1 MVLPTPGDPVNASLT
16 DPPTPSRDDKLTRIL
31 PSKAQHSPRILDT
44 RSIMA
49 QQMKWLG
56 AMDPRDSKLNLLL
69 LAVPTTLYFNY
80 FQHDSSMAFAS
91 SLVAIMPLAFLMG
104 RATEEIA
111 LRTSESLGG
120 LLNATFGNA
129 AEMIIALLLI
139 YSAYQNK
146 GTDTEFFYLQLVQ
159 ASIIGSILGNLLL
172 VMGLAFVWGG
182 IHFTEQKF
190 SKTQVSSNGSLLLL
204 SMIVLIVPTVF
215 QSTVGGESG
224 EEGVRNLSR
233 IAAVIL
239 LLIYCLFLFFQ
250 FRSHEHLFATEGS
263 HHEEPEMSQRDAIIL
278 LVVATILVSWMAE
291 ILVHSVEEAA
301 DKLELPHIFI
311 GVILLPLFG
320 NAAEHFTAV
329 TVAGKDKMDLSFAI
343 SMGSSTQIAVF
354 VAPMMVIFAW
364 GLGVPLTFEFGMIE
378 TVSAFLSGLIV
389 NSIAA
394 DGKSNWLEGAMLL
407 ASYAVLGAAFL
418 FHP

>member
-1 MVLPTPGDPVNASLT
+1 MTETVSWIQAF
-16 DPPTPSRDDKLTRIL
+16 
-31 PSKAQHSPRILDT
+31 
-44 RSIMA
+44 
-49 QQMKWLG
+49 
-56 AMDPRDSKLNLLL
+56 DPRETKLNLLL
-69 LAVPTTLYFNY
+69 IAVPITVYFNY
-80 FQHDSSMAFAS
+80 IEHDSSLAFFS

-139 YSAYQNK
+139 YSAYQEA
-146 GTDTEFFYLQLVQ
+146 DPDVQMFYVHLVQ
-159 ASIIGSILGNLLL
+159 ASLIGSILGNLLL

-182 IHFTEQKF
+182 LHFDEQKF
-190 SKTQVSSNGSLLLL
+190 SETQVSSNGSLLLL
-204 SMIVLIVPTVF
+204 SMIVLIIPTVF
-215 QSTVGGESG
+215 HSTVGGEAG
-224 EEGVRNLSR
+224 EEPVKHLSH
-233 IAAVIL
+233 IAAIIL
-239 LLIYCLFLFFQ
+239 LLIYGMFLFFQ
-250 FRSHEHLFATEGS
+250 FRSHVHLFATDGS
-263 HHEEPEMSQRDAIIL
+263 HHEEPEMTQRDAVTL
-278 LVVATILVSWMAE
+278 LVVSTILVSWMAE
-291 ILVHSVEEAA
+291 ILVHSVEYAA
-301 DKLELPHIFI
+301 DDMGLPHLFI

-329 TVAGKDKMDLSFAI
+329 SVAAKDKMDLSFAI

-364 GLGVPLTFEFGMIE
+364 ALGVPLTFEFGMIE
-378 TVSAFLSGLIV
+378 TVSAFLAVLIV
-389 NSIAA
+389 NSIAS
-394 DGKSNWLEGAMLL
+394 DGKSNWLEGSMLL